1 MLWKLLKY
9 DFRSMFKQFAFI
21 WPAALLLALV
31 NRFILPFEN
40 NEANVSIENGEL
52 LAVITITVF
61 IGVLIAMFVVAMV
74 FILQRF
80 YRGLLGDEGYL
91 MHTLPVS
98 AWQLVASKLVCAL
111 FVTVANMAVAC
122 LAVFLLFPI
131 SWWDL
136 FDLELWRAIF
146 RGLAQHPD
154 TLLYLFEF
162 CLLMLA
168 GLALAMTTL
177 YLAMAVGHLF
187 ARRRVLMSVVAFF
200 AIDVAV
206 SVAIDAAGRLGLLN
220 WLDILVMRGQDHA
233 ASLAYLV
240 LILIPTALFFWGT
253 SYILKTRLNL
263 E

>member
-21 WPAALLLALV
+21 WPAALVLALI

-40 NEANVSIENGEL
+40 NEANFALGDGEL

-61 IGVLIAMFVVAMV
+61 VGVLIAMFVVAMV

-111 FVTVANMAVAC
+111 FVTVANMAIAC
-122 LAVFLLFPI
+122 LAMFLLFPI

-136 FDLELWRAIF
+136 FDPELWRTIF
-146 RGLAQHPD
+146 RGLAQHPE
-154 TLLYLFEF
+154 TLLYLFEL
-162 CLLMLA
+162 CLMMLA
-168 GLALAMTTL
+168 GLAMGITIL
-177 YLAMAVGHLF
+177 YLAMAIGHLF
-187 ARRRVLMSVVAFF
+187 SRRRALMSVVAFF
-200 AIDVAV
+200 AIDIAVNVAGDV
-206 SVAIDAAGRLGLLN
+206 AGRLELLR
-220 WLDILVMRGQDHA
+220 WLDLLANTGDHA
-233 ASLAYLV
+233 AFWVATVVMLV
-240 LILIPTALFFWGT
+240 PTALFFWGT